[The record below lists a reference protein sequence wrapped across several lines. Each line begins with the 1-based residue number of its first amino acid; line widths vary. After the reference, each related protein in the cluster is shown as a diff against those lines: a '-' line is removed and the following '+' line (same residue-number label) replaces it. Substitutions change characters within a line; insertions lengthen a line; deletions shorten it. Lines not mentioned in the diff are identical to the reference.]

1 MPQSPGAVRAVA
13 VTIAAERTPA
23 TFGPRPSAYGVPATR
38 RYSGECGRPAIAGGG
53 AGGSGIG
60 PADDRCGGGGDATG
74 GDATGRGATGGG
86 SAGSGAAGRA
96 AATTV
101 RSSPSAVSVCAV
113 SLCGG
118 AATGAITW
126 AAVCTTAGRSSG
138 TGST

>member
-60 PADDRCGGGGDATG
+60 PADDRCGGSGGDATG
-74 GDATGRGATGGG
+74 GDATGR
-86 SAGSGAAGRA
+86 
-96 AATTV
+96 
-101 RSSPSAVSVCAV
+101 
-113 SLCGG
+113 

>member
-38 RYSGECGRPAIAGGG
+38 RYSGECGRPAIA
-53 AGGSGIG
+53 
-60 PADDRCGGGGDATG
+60 GGDATG